1 LIIAKILTH
10 ELVWHLLV
18 HLQYLG
24 IFNMVT
30 RNIKYGNDFF
40 KTLEK
45 SNPDI
50 FFEITYWDVWIAILL
65 DNHFDNKWDD
75 LINHLYKDHS
85 HYNRNNCE
93 SMIAHINYLRDELS
107 NKGLNPA
114 DIIINLDDD
123 FLKKQE
129 IKAKRKVIEL
139 SFQDKEKS
147 KWMHNTPRNIFF
159 EEALQGNWDILP
171 VNPQKQAEAL
181 RKKFKKKTHYSRGQ
195 THALEEKLAS
205 YIEKQEIKASLPKL
219 FALYRAFLT
228 VILEN
233 MDNIDDSY
241 GVIGDLSISVFE
253 KYLELDWRQ
262 LPIDA
267 NGYFTDIIKYVI
279 WEDYGVTDGV
289 YPTMFSKL
297 TKSEI
302 KEIELLL
309 QTERDKLIKHH
320 LTYQA
325 ENALTMLGSL
335 YAKNYLFNKFIPI
348 AKEMGTREWKRILV
362 LSEAAEIKEKYEI
375 ASSVF
380 DVAIKESGDHTEY
393 LRKEYTKL
401 KAKITKN
408 KS

>member
-1 LIIAKILTH
+1 
-10 ELVWHLLV
+10 
-18 HLQYLG
+18 
-24 IFNMVT
+24 MVT

-50 FFEITYWDVWIAILL
+50 FFEIIYWDVWIAILL
-65 DNHFDNKWDD
+65 DNHFDNKWDN
-75 LINHLYKDHS
+75 LINHLYKNHS
-85 HYNRNNCE
+85 NYNRDNCE
-93 SMIAHINYLRDELS
+93 SMIAQINYLRDELS
-107 NKGLNPA
+107 NKGLNPT
-114 DIIINLDDD
+114 DIIIDLDDD

-147 KWMHNTPRNIFF
+147 KWMHFTPRNIFF

-171 VNPQKQAEAL
+171 INPQKQAETL
-181 RKKFKKKTHYSRGQ
+181 RKKFKKKTHYSKGQ
-195 THALEEKLAS
+195 THALEEKLDS
-205 YIEKQEIKASLPKL
+205 YIEKQEIKATLPKL

-262 LPIDA
+262 LPIGA
-267 NGYFTDIIKYVI
+267 NGYFTDIIRYVI
-279 WEDYGVTDGV
+279 WEDYGVTDEV
-289 YPTMFSKL
+289 YSAMFTKL

-302 KEIELLL
+302 KDIELLL
-309 QTERDKLIKHH
+309 QTEREKLAKHH

-335 YAKNYLFNKFIPI
+335 YAKSCLFNKFIPI

-362 LSEAAEIKEKYEI
+362 LSETSEKKEEYEI
-375 ASSVF
+375 ALSVF
-380 DVAIKESGDHTEY
+380 DVAIKKSGNHTEY
-393 LRKEYTKL
+393 LRKEYAKL
-401 KAKITKN
+401 KARITK
-408 KS
+408 KLT

>member
-1 LIIAKILTH
+1 
-10 ELVWHLLV
+10 
-18 HLQYLG
+18 
-24 IFNMVT
+24 MVT
-30 RNIKYGNDFF
+30 RNIKYGNDYF

-65 DNHFDNKWDD
+65 DNHFDNKWDN
-75 LINHLYKDHS
+75 LINHLYNNHS

-93 SMIAHINYLRDELS
+93 SMIAQINYLRDELS
-107 NKGLNPA
+107 NKGLNPT
-114 DIIINLDDD
+114 DIIIDLDDD
-123 FLKKQE
+123 FLKKQK

-139 SFQDKEKS
+139 SFQNKEKS
-147 KWMHNTPRNIFF
+147 EWMHNTPRNIFF

-171 VNPQKQAEAL
+171 VNPQKQAETL
-181 RKKFKKKTHYSRGQ
+181 QKKFKKKTHYSKGQ
-195 THALEEKLAS
+195 THALEEKLDS
-205 YIEKQEIKASLPKL
+205 YIEKQEIKATLPKL

-253 KYLELDWRQ
+253 KYLELDWKQ

-279 WEDYGVTDGV
+279 WEDYGVTDEV
-289 YPTMFSKL
+289 YPAMFTKL

-302 KEIELLL
+302 KEIELIL
-309 QTERDKLIKHH
+309 QTEREKLTKHH
-320 LTYQA
+320 LTYEA

-335 YAKNYLFNKFIPI
+335 YAKSRSFNKFIPI

-362 LSEAAEIKEKYEI
+362 LSETAEIKEEYEI
-375 ASSVF
+375 ALSVF
-380 DVAIKESGDHTEY
+380 DVAIKESGNHTEY

-401 KAKITKN
+401 KTRITKKAN
-408 KS
+408 ISD

>member
-1 LIIAKILTH
+1 
-10 ELVWHLLV
+10 
-18 HLQYLG
+18 
-24 IFNMVT
+24 MVT

-45 SNPDI
+45 SNSDI

-75 LINHLYKDHS
+75 LINHLYKNHS
-85 HYNRNNCE
+85 HYNRDNCE
-93 SMIAHINYLRDELS
+93 SMITHINYLRDKLS
-107 NKGLNPA
+107 NKGLNPT
-114 DIIINLDDD
+114 DIIIDLDDD

-147 KWMHNTPRNIFF
+147 KWMYKTPRNIFF

-171 VNPQKQAEAL
+171 INPQKQAEAL
-181 RKKFKKKTHYSRGQ
+181 RKKFKKKTHYSKGQ

-205 YIEKQEIKASLPKL
+205 YIEKQEIKASIPKL

-279 WEDYGVTDGV
+279 WEDYGVTDEV
-289 YPTMFSKL
+289 YPAMFSKL

-302 KEIELLL
+302 KEIELLV
-309 QTERDKLIKHH
+309 QTEREKLIKHH
-320 LTYQA
+320 LNYQA

-335 YAKNYLFNKFIPI
+335 YAKNYLFSKFIPI

-362 LSEAAEIKEKYEI
+362 LSETAEIKEEYEI
-375 ASSVF
+375 ALSVF
-380 DVAIKESGDHTEY
+380 DVAIKESGNHTEY

-401 KAKITKN
+401 KARITKKTN
-408 KS
+408 LSD

>member
-1 LIIAKILTH
+1 
-10 ELVWHLLV
+10 
-18 HLQYLG
+18 
-24 IFNMVT
+24 
-30 RNIKYGNDFF
+30 
-40 KTLEK
+40 
-45 SNPDI
+45 
-50 FFEITYWDVWIAILL
+50 
-65 DNHFDNKWDD
+65 
-75 LINHLYKDHS
+75 
-85 HYNRNNCE
+85 
-93 SMIAHINYLRDELS
+93 MIAQITHLRDELS
-107 NKGLNPA
+107 DKGFNST
-114 DIIINLDDD
+114 DIIIDLDDD
-123 FLKKQE
+123 FLKKQG
-129 IKAKRKVIEL
+129 IKAKRKVFEL

-147 KWMHNTPRNIFF
+147 KWMHDTPRSIFF

-181 RKKFKKKTHYSRGQ
+181 RKKFKKKTHYSKGQ

-205 YIEKQEIKASLPKL
+205 YIEKNERKATLPKL

-267 NGYFTDIIKYVI
+267 KGYFTDIINYVI
-279 WEDYGVTDGV
+279 WEDYGVTYEV
-289 YPTMFSKL
+289 YPAMFTGL

-302 KEIELLL
+302 KEVELLL
-309 QTERDKLIKHH
+309 QTEQEKLIKHH

-348 AKEMGTREWKRILV
+348 AKEMGTREWKRILA
-362 LSEAAEIKEKYEI
+362 LSEAAEIKGKYEI
-375 ASSVF
+375 ALSVF

-393 LRKEYTKL
+393 WRKEYTKL
-401 KAKITKN
+401 KAKIN
-408 KS
+408 KKKLNYE

>member
-1 LIIAKILTH
+1 
-10 ELVWHLLV
+10 
-18 HLQYLG
+18 
-24 IFNMVT
+24 MVT

-40 KTLEK
+40 KTLKK

-75 LINHLYKDHS
+75 LINHLYKNHS

-107 NKGLNPA
+107 NKGLNPT
-114 DIIINLDDD
+114 DIINFDDV

-159 EEALQGNWDILP
+159 EEALQGNWDIFP
-171 VNPQKQAEAL
+171 INPQKHAEAL
-181 RKKFKKKTHYSRGQ
+181 RKKFKKKTHYSKGQ

-205 YIEKQEIKASLPKL
+205 YIEKQEIKASIPKL

-241 GVIGDLSISVFE
+241 GAIGDLSISIFE

-262 LPIDA
+262 LSIDA
-267 NGYFTDIIKYVI
+267 SGYFTDIIKYVI
-279 WEDYGVTDGV
+279 WEDYGVTDEV
-289 YPTMFSKL
+289 YPAMFSKL

-309 QTERDKLIKHH
+309 QTEREKLTKHH

-362 LSEAAEIKEKYEI
+362 LSETAEIKEEYEI
-375 ASSVF
+375 ALNVF
-380 DVAIKESGDHTEY
+380 DVAIKESGNHTEY
-393 LRKEYTKL
+393 LRK
-401 KAKITKN
+401 
-408 KS
+408 